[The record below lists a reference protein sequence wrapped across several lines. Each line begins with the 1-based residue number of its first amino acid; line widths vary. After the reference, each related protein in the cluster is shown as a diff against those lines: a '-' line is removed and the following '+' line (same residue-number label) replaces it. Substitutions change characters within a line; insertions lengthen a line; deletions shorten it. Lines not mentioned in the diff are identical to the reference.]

1 MFNIKADKVISAI
14 FFIVIGVFFEAF
26 YLFTTSFPSTSV
38 AVNDN
43 VGVALFIAI
52 FTTIFVEGPLLYIKK
67 YLTIDADKI
76 FSVGIQNDS
85 FSRIAHKLAFAKRF
99 WILPLLILFLS
110 LFAIFFFFQVFL
122 KNSVLNFQPSS
133 QLFITIGF
141 FIVYILFL
149 RKHILKI
156 VYELYFSHNQ
166 SLPYYSLENDGI
178 IIDLVIKGRLPNK
191 DEGIKVKILFNELTE
206 IKELTI
212 WEAGALMDYQ
222 IGPNIKLAYGMAKG
236 LKDCLSNKIERPPY
250 FVWLGQSLNN
260 LSLKGNN
267 LFYVI
272 SVRNKDNLELFNAF
286 NNFKSI
292 PLSNGS

>member
-1 MFNIKADKVISAI
+1 MFSIKADKILGAI

-38 AVNDN
+38 VVNDN

-52 FTTIFVEGPLLYIKK
+52 FTTIFVEGPLLYIRK
-67 YLTIDADKI
+67 YLTIDTDKI
-76 FSVGIQNDS
+76 LSVGIQNDF

-99 WILPLLILFLS
+99 WIFPLLLLFLA
-110 LFAIFFFFQVFL
+110 LFAIFFFIQVVFS
-122 KNSVLNFQPSS
+122 NSVLNFKPSS

-141 FIVYILFL
+141 FTIYILFL
-149 RKHILKI
+149 RKHVFKLIHK
-156 VYELYFSHNQ
+156 YYFSYNK
-166 SLPYYSLENDGI
+166 SLPYYSLEKDGI
-178 IIDLVIKGRLPNK
+178 IIDLVVKGRLPNK
-191 DEGIKVKILFNELTE
+191 DDSIKVKILFNELTE

-222 IGPNIKLAYGMAKG
+222 IGPNVTLAYGMAKG
-236 LKDCLSNKIERPPY
+236 LKDFLSNKIERPPY
-250 FVWLGQSLNN
+250 FIWLGQSLND

-267 LFYVI
+267 IFYVI

-286 NNFKSI
+286 NNFKSL
-292 PLSNGS
+292 PLPNGS